1 MKPELANSVLNEK
14 LRKVQRAA
22 DESVSM
28 DQIQRVAEQVVNS
41 LRGDLSL
48 SHIQIYQELS
58 EMAQFIKKAR
68 MEIAS
73 VRPNDIPSMH
83 IPSATDELE
92 AVVGSTEVA
101 TGTIL
106 DSCEL
111 IGTVIHQLP
120 PDSAATVQ
128 NAVTQI
134 FEACNFQDVTG
145 QRISKVVKTL
155 QLIDSRVTQLLATF
169 GDINFDPAANE
180 VTRTSGQPAA
190 AGIDT
195 ELLFGP
201 QMPNVAKLQ
210 ADIDAI
216 LASLD

>member
-1 MKPELANSVLNEK
+1 MKPELANSVLSDK
-14 LRKVQRAA
+14 LRKVQQSA
-22 DESVSM
+22 ESPVSM
-28 DQIQRVAEQVVNS
+28 EQIQKVAEQVVHS
-41 LRGDLSL
+41 LRGDLSIGHL
-48 SHIQIYQELS
+48 QIYQELK

-68 MEIAS
+68 TEIAA
-73 VRPNDIPSMH
+73 VRPNDIPAMH

-106 DSCEL
+106 DSCET
-111 IGTVIHQLP
+111 ISSVIAQLP
-120 PDSAATVQ
+120 PESAVIVQ

-155 QLIDSRVTQLLATF
+155 QIIDSRVTELLATF
-169 GDINFDPAANE
+169 GEINSEPATAGGVKNP
-180 VTRTSGQPAA
+180 VAA
-190 AGIDT
+190 PPIDT

-210 ADIDAI
+210 AEIDAI